1 MYLADSECQPL
12 RNERNAPSSGDYVLM
27 LAFHFPPI
35 AAAGSFR
42 SLRFAKY
49 LPHFGWTPIVVS
61 LLPEYSAEAIDLSLV
76 SSLPADGVYHRTPI
90 MYLEDRAN
98 RFAKWFIS
106 TGASDTVS
114 DVHSANVRGTRT
126 KVLLRHARDFVFRTP
141 DPEIAWKKHALRAA
155 TRLIKEFR
163 PKVIY
168 STGPPHST
176 HLIAAQIK
184 RAYQLPWIADFR
196 DPWSRMP
203 WAATVYT
210 DNPWGRRLQPHF
222 ERTCVTLADAVVL
235 NTRRMLRDFVQH
247 YSELPPNKFHVIY
260 NGYDP
265 ELLPAIH
272 QLANSS
278 VHSAGRRVLR
288 ICHPGTLYGQRDLRP
303 FIQAIRILTDENIAV
318 QFEQIGHV
326 EQRFHLDRQ
335 IADQKLAHMVTL
347 RGHLA
352 HMDALKC
359 MAAADI
365 LLNIQPD
372 TELQVP
378 GKLFEMLMFRRPI
391 LALTGGGETADIV
404 ARHGIGETAPA
415 DDVTA
420 IAQAI
425 KRLRNCRLQPEVWHQ
440 ALDEFDG
447 RRLTGE
453 LAALLSVVSN
463 IGSCRGKSAVAC

>member
-1 MYLADSECQPL
+1 MYLADSEYQPL
-12 RNERNAPSSGDYVLM
+12 LNERSAPSSSNYVLM

-49 LPHFGWTPIVVS
+49 LPHFGWTPVVVS
-61 LLPEYSAEAIDLSLV
+61 LLPEYSTEAIDLSLV

-90 MYLEDRAN
+90 TYLEDRAN
-98 RFAKWFIS
+98 RFARWFIS
-106 TGASDTVS
+106 AGPSNTVS
-114 DVHSANVRGTRT
+114 DERSANVREPSS
-126 KVLLRHARDFVFRTP
+126 KVLLRHVRDFAFRTP
-141 DPEIAWKKHALRAA
+141 DPEIAWKKYALRAA
-155 TRLIKEFR
+155 VRLIKEFR
-163 PKVIY
+163 PKAIY

-184 RAYQLPWIADFR
+184 CAYQLPWIADFR

-203 WAATVYT
+203 WASAVYT
-210 DNPWGRRLQPHF
+210 DNPWGRRIQPRF
-222 ERTCVTLADAVVL
+222 ERTCVTSADAVVL
-235 NTRRMLRDFVQH
+235 NTRRMQRDFVQH
-247 YSELPPNKFHVIY
+247 YSKLPPCKFHVIY

-265 ELLPAIH
+265 ELLPKIH
-272 QLANSS
+272 QLADSS
-278 VHSAGRRVLR
+278 VHSTGRKVLR

-303 FIQAIRILTDENIAV
+303 FIQALRILAGENIAV

-326 EQRFHLDRQ
+326 EQRFHLDRY
-335 IADQKLAHMVTL
+335 IADQRLANMVTL

-352 HMDALKC
+352 HADALKC
-359 MAAADI
+359 MGAADI
-365 LLNIQPD
+365 LLVIQPD

-378 GKLFEMLMFRRPI
+378 GKLFEMLMFRKPI

-404 ARHGIGETAPA
+404 TRHGIGETAVA

-425 KRLRNCRLQPEVWHQ
+425 KRLRDRPMQPEVWRQ

-453 LAALLSVVSN
+453 LATLLFDVVS
-463 IGSCRGKSAVAC
+463 IGARRGKSTVTC